1 MASSYSFANTFKSY
15 FTHTLYQEERNYIYS
30 FLPSILLDHVT
41 LKSDSLPKYQCL
53 CKKFMASKIVLEIQL
68 QVDRKQNRS
77 CDSVTND
84 QLTIRQIDNNFFA
97 HMKELPFLHTWPID
111 KFFAHM
117 ANRQIFCT
125 HGQLTIFCTLGQLTI
140 FCTHGQ
146 LTMCT
151 CLQLTIRK
159 FCATLLWRRRL
170 LVIY

>member
-41 LKSDSLPKYQCL
+41 LIRFSTKVPMFVQKIAI
-53 CKKFMASKIVLEIQL
+53 FMASQIVLEIQL

-111 KFFAHM
+111 KFLAHT
-117 ANRQIFCT
+117 AIFLHSWPIDHFLHT
-125 HGQLTIFCTLGQLTI
+125 WPIDHVHMFTIDDQKILCNSSLEASPPGDILDQ
-140 FCTHGQ
+140 
-146 LTMCT
+146 
-151 CLQLTIRK
+151 
-159 FCATLLWRRRL
+159 
-170 LVIY
+170 

>member
-41 LKSDSLPKYQCL
+41 LIRFSTKEAMFVQKVAI
-53 CKKFMASKIVLEIQL
+53 FMASQIVLEIQL

-117 ANRQIFCT
+117 AIFLHT
-125 HGQLTIFCTLGQLTI
+125 WPIDHF
-140 FCTHGQ
+140 FAH
-146 LTMCT
+146 M
-151 CLQLTIRK
+151 
-159 FCATLLWRRRL
+159 AN
-170 LVIY
+170 